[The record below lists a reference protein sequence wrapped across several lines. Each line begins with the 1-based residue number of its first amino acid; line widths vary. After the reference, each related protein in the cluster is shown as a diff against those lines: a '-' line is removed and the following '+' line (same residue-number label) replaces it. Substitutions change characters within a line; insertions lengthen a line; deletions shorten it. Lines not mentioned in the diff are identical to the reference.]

1 MVLRGTRR
9 DRSTK
14 LRSHRQRRLEKQED
28 NNNNKFAAYKVL
40 SVIAV
45 ITAAISIILLIM
57 NGPIAAYSAA
67 LGGLACLLPN
77 LLFARFAFRY
87 SAAESVGL
95 VMRWFY
101 IGEAVKIIVTALIFA
116 LSIIWVKE
124 LNFAAMF
131 ITYIVALML
140 NVHGLALLIGRQ
152 NS

>member
-1 MVLRGTRR
+1 M
-9 DRSTK
+9 
-14 LRSHRQRRLEKQED
+14 EKQEHNKD
-28 NNNNKFAAYKVL
+28 NKFAAYKVL

-45 ITAAISIILLIM
+45 MTAAVSIILLIM

-87 SAAESVGL
+87 SASESVGL

-101 IGEAVKIIVTALIFA
+101 IGEAVKIIVTILIFA

-131 ITYIVALML
+131 LTYIVALML
-140 NVHGLALLIGRQ
+140 NIHGLALLIGRQ